1 MSKRDCFGSIKEVI
15 LPDGLSRI
23 QTRPECRDCPDFRE
37 CLRESK
43 APSMERKGE
52 DPEEVRRQEM
62 IAQMIDLS
70 QILSNEIGSCL
81 LELLSRIYQ
90 SKLGEF
96 FSRHLL
102 LFYEIP
108 KEPPSFSLAIPLST
122 NLLNLLR
129 KGEPEKGKE
138 GFHLYLILIKRIF
151 PNNRKANMGLI
162 AYEIARLFST
172 DSRVVPQILERLT
185 ETESQQFKRMRPE
198 NRIVWL
204 MGKMGF
210 LEEWEAL
217 KKEKESLGK
226 VGSDQV

>member
-1 MSKRDCFGSIKEVI
+1 MGKRDCFGTIKEVI
-15 LPDGLSRI
+15 LPDGLTRVE
-23 QTRPECRDCPDFRE
+23 TRPECRDCLDFRE

-43 APSMERKGE
+43 ASSKERKE
-52 DPEEVRRQEM
+52 DDPEEVRRQEM

-90 SKLGEF
+90 SKLGEV

-108 KEPPSFSLAIPLST
+108 KGTPSFSVTLPLSS
-122 NLLNLLR
+122 NLFNLLR
-129 KGEPEKGKE
+129 KGDPLQGRE
-138 GFHLYLILIKRIF
+138 GFHLYLILIQRTF
-151 PNNRKANMGLI
+151 PNNRKANMGLM

-185 ETESQQFKRMRPE
+185 ETESDQFKRMTPE
-198 NRIVWL
+198 NRILWL

-217 KKEKESLGK
+217 KREKVLSEK
-226 VGSDQV
+226 AGSH